1 MLGFA
6 ARAQACVSGYTAV
19 EKGIRKKNI
28 LLVILDEEI
37 SGNSLEKV
45 TTMCKTFGI
54 PWIIAGPPGEPGM
67 RIGKPAAKMIGIT
80 RQMFAGRML
89 QLTQQNAERTEVED

>member
-1 MLGFA
+1 MILLKKCCKRQSGCSAAVKLKNDFYTMLGFA

-54 PWIIAGPPGEPGM
+54 PWIMAGPSGEPGCVSGN
-67 RIGKPAAKMIGIT
+67 R
-80 RQMFAGRML
+80 L
-89 QLTQQNAERTEVED
+89 QK